1 MLRFADPDVASETV
15 ELVQQWP
22 DCVPGVHR
30 LYFDDGRVVLSL
42 YFMDVAFA
50 SKKLALRYDALYLDG
65 FSPAKNDAMW
75 KRSVLTSL
83 SKFAK
88 PEATLATWCVSSH
101 VREDLHNAGFEVQ
114 KVQGFGKKSQMTVGI
129 YRPKFSHRRSQE
141 VPYSE
146 KYPDRSLLIIGAG
159 MAGAAC
165 ACEFARRGWKVTVID
180 EGRVAASAAS
190 AIRYAIAHFQ
200 PAGDENLL
208 LDFLE
213 LVLTCSKR
221 SAVIFLNISTLMDC
235 RRSPETRRSTKSGRD
250 GFKITSLSS
259 FRIIF

>member
-1 MLRFADPDVASETV
+1 
-15 ELVQQWP
+15 
-22 DCVPGVHR
+22 
-30 LYFDDGRVVLSL
+30 
-42 YFMDVAFA
+42 
-50 SKKLALRYDALYLDG
+50 
-65 FSPAKNDAMW
+65 
-75 KRSVLTSL
+75 
-83 SKFAK
+83 
-88 PEATLATWCVSSH
+88 
-101 VREDLHNAGFEVQ
+101 
-114 KVQGFGKKSQMTVGI
+114 MTVGI

-259 FRIIF
+259 FRIIFEIVKPGRSLRSNRLRNFVRSLTAPSSRISGSRSFCKRKTFFLREHCVSLIPECPV